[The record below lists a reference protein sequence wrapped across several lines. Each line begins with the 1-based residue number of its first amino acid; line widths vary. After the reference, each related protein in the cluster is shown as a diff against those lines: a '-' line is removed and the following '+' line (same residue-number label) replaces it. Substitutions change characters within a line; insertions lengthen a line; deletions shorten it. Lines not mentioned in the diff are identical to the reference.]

1 MYPALGNWIK
11 APLLNTAVNIKID
24 IVCSFYNR
32 LFLPMIIL
40 TDLPYTCSTQNLSP
54 LNTGDQTQAVTPM
67 SNLAPYPSLP
77 ELFPQTNLWM
87 FAIIIVMA
95 HVGSFYS
102 SAASSAVQLAVT
114 LCTHPFTASWH
125 SQLLGLHT
133 FSWHAM
139 TFCSNGASPFL
150 AMSKIKALLF
160 IWLIVAFNK
169 KTLNKISKSI
179 QQVLWFLSLV
189 LSESYWLDC
198 GTLTSLKI
206 ILHNAVCH
214 FHIHTPLP
222 NYSTLFFL
230 TEYNMLYS
238 SVEMLINNFY
248 SLPICTA
255 QMLYF
260 FPCSVFIYKVEKP
273 WLLVFIS
280 FAKSNM
286 LYFLTIFSSII
297 RLQSL
302 LLLLEALV
310 LLWGFGKG
318 LEGKP

>member
-1 MYPALGNWIK
+1 MSPALGDWIK
-11 APLLNTAVNIKID
+11 PPLLNTAVNIKID
-24 IVCSFYNR
+24 IVCCFYNR

-54 LNTGDQTQAVTPM
+54 LNTGDQTQAITPV
-67 SNLAPYPSLP
+67 SNTAPYPSLP
-77 ELFPQTNLWM
+77 EILPQTNLWM

-102 SAASSAVQLAVT
+102 SAASSAVQLGAT
-114 LCTHPFTASWH
+114 LCTHPFTAPRHFQS
-125 SQLLGLHT
+125 LGLNT

-139 TFCSNGASPFL
+139 TFCSNAASPFL
-150 AMSKIKALLF
+150 VISNIKAVLF
-160 IWLIVAFNK
+160 IWLITAFSK

-179 QQVLWFLSLV
+179 QQVLWFLSPV
-189 LSESYWLDC
+189 LSESYWPDC
-198 GTLTSLKI
+198 GTFTSLKI
-206 ILHNAVCH
+206 ILHSSVCN

-230 TEYNMLYS
+230 TEYNMFYS

-248 SLPICTA
+248 SLPVCTA
-255 QMLYF
+255 QLLYF
-260 FPCSVFIYKVEKP
+260 FPRPVFIYEVEKP
-273 WLLVFIS
+273 WLLVFMS

-302 LLLLEALV
+302 LLLLEALSSCED
-310 LLWGFGKG
+310 LGRA
-318 LEGKP
+318 